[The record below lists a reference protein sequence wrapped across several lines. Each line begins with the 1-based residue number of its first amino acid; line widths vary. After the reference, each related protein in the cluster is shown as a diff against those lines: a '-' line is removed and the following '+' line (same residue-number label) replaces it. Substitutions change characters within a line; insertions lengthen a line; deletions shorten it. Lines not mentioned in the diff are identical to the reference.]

1 MSTSETQLR
10 ASAKLPP
17 VERKVQVKPVVGEKS
32 LTTNRRSCERSCI
45 GAPPHC
51 CMVDRVSDSNFAH
64 RTKSNPL
71 IAIVHLEPPV
81 RCSLRRWHSSSL
93 SLWQFSPPRH
103 VWRPAT
109 KTCLAP
115 MMQEE
120 LKKGLS
126 SAKEVHEQIILKST
140 SGCGRFTETQWIR
153 FGRFIA
159 LTATLFAGLTFAGL
173 NFCWIHLL
181 LVNSSPWHTP
191 GLVAMCVD
199 SLRSS

>member
-71 IAIVHLEPPV
+71 IAIVHLGPPV

-93 SLWQFSPPRH
+93 SLWQFSPNEP
-103 VWRPAT
+103 
-109 KTCLAP
+109 
-115 MMQEE
+115 E
-120 LKKGLS
+120 LFESRLLLDS
-126 SAKEVHEQIILKST
+126 P
-140 SGCGRFTETQWIR
+140 
-153 FGRFIA
+153 
-159 LTATLFAGLTFAGL
+159 FAGLTFAGL

-199 SLRSS
+199 SLRSSCIVVASTLHRSRN